1 MYLQC
6 GFWHSSSIDK
16 TFPLTKSRLRPPFFY
31 PLLRK
36 KYALRGVPMQ
46 NRSIVVIATQLPLR
60 NFGHKCIK
68 RLSAVGRR
76 SRRDAPFV
84 YLHRSLSEL
93 SSSVTVK
100 YGSVSVACPRPR
112 GKGSKER
119 AIACRLGLRPLRSP
133 RFSLPNK
140 QQIDSVRGL
149 VSPFPF
155 FISLEAFHGRL
166 AARAEQRIS

>member
-84 YLHRSLSEL
+84 YLHRSLRIVLLRHSKVRER
-93 SSSVTVK
+93 V
-100 YGSVSVACPRPR
+100 R
-112 GKGSKER
+112 GLPAAAWQR
-119 AIACRLGLRPLRSP
+119 FACRLGLRPLRSLRSP

-140 QQIDSVRGL
+140 QRIDSVRGL

-155 FISLEAFHGRL
+155 FISLEAFHG
-166 AARAEQRIS
+166 